1 MGAGMMRAAA
11 KAVLGLYPKAWRERY
26 GAEVGDLVAS
36 RPVRLRTVFD
46 LAGGAADA
54 WFHHRRIPGA
64 GPVPLRIPLALL
76 LPIAGYALL
85 SLWNPGVRD
94 VPSLNGVWAQ
104 AAGLGSIAESL
115 ARNATWMFIAAGATG
130 VLAVVPLLLTAF
142 STMWRSAAGSRTRR
156 VGRGVVMTAP
166 ILAVPVWMF
175 CALFYQL
182 TFNDVGFPVGPLGL
196 AMFGG
201 FVVPIVLSLVLP
213 LPSIAAKV
221 SALTPDVR
229 ACGNLLAVAAIMNG
243 LGWLAVSALVVMGLP
258 KASPG
263 FLVAM
268 AASVLVSMGMATAVA
283 RSALRQSRPALS
295 ELSLA

>member
-1 MGAGMMRAAA
+1 MMRAAA

-36 RPVRLRTVFD
+36 RPVRLRTVVD

-85 SLWNPGVRD
+85 ALWNPGVRD

-104 AAGLGSIAESL
+104 AVGLDPSAQSL
-115 ARNATWMFIAAGATG
+115 TKTATTMFIAAGATA
-130 VLAVVPLLLTAF
+130 VLAVVPLLLTSLSA
-142 STMWRSAAGSRTRR
+142 MWRPAAGGVTRKAAR
-156 VGRGVVMTAP
+156 RVVMTAP
-166 ILAVPVWMF
+166 ILALPVWLF
-175 CALFYQL
+175 CDLFYKI
-182 TFNDVGFPVGPLGL
+182 TFDDQGFPVGPLGL

-201 FVVPIVLSLVLP
+201 FVAPIMMSLVLP
-213 LPSIAAKV
+213 LPSIAAGTP
-221 SALTPDVR
+221 ALTPDVR
-229 ACGNLLAVAAIMNG
+229 GSGTILAVATIMNG
-243 LGWLAVSALVVMGLP
+243 LGWLAVTALVVMGLP

-268 AASVLVSMGMATAVA
+268 AASVLVSMGMATLVA
-283 RSALRQSRPALS
+283 RSVLRQSRPALS